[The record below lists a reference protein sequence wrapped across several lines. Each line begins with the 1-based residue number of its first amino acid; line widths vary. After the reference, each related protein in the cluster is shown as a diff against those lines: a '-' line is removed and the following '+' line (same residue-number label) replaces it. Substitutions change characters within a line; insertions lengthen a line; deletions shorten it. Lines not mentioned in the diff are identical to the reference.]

1 MAVLFLLSPILVGGL
16 GLGIWSAFPH
26 SRWISYLSRIGWIAP
41 LLSIALYGG
50 GFIFS
55 MAGDA
60 LYYGSGEPFDWGLHY
75 DLTTPM
81 MIAGLLLAP
90 LSVIFNLIAGIIDL
104 KKDKSEPDDTD
115 NPVNAPEN
123 PRNQLD
129 V

>member
-1 MAVLFLLSPILVGGL
+1 
-16 GLGIWSAFPH
+16 
-26 SRWISYLSRIGWIAP
+26 
-41 LLSIALYGG
+41 
-50 GFIFS
+50 

-60 LYYGSGEPFDWGLHY
+60 LYYGSGEPFDLGLHY